1 MDINQETRYKYT
13 FSGHESFQCRQL
25 WLKKGYDFIA
35 AGKSFRSEDAVVT
48 LGVGKN
54 MVSSI
59 KFWLKAFNLID
70 VDDKLTDF
78 ANAIFDDETGFD
90 PYLEDEATLWL
101 LHYQLI
107 KNRFA
112 STYSLIFNELRRE
125 KIEFTND
132 HFVSF
137 IKRKSETESSLSFN
151 TNTINAD
158 FEVFRKMYYTENS
171 NTQTEEGYSGLLTD
185 LGLLKSYVKEIP
197 VGGFK
202 NVRKDIFYI
211 ENNERKSIPPEIF
224 LYTIIDNSKY
234 DLIVNFNSIE
244 QDYDSSGSIFA
255 MNHVGLKNKI
265 DESVDMFDFI
275 TFSDHAGIKELQFK
289 YKPSSIE
296 ILRSYYEK

>member
-1 MDINQETRYKYT
+1 MT

-35 AGKSFRSEDAVVT
+35 EGKSFRSEDAVVT

-78 ANAIFDDETGFD
+78 ANAIFDDKTGFD

-137 IKRKSETESSLSFN
+137 IKRKSETESNLTFN
-151 TNTINAD
+151 ANTLNAD
-158 FEVFRKMYYTENS
+158 FEVFRKMYYTESAS
-171 NTQTEEGYSGLLTD
+171 NLTEDSYSGILTD
-185 LGLLKSYVKEIP
+185 LGLLKSYAKEIP
-197 VGGFK
+197 ISGIK
-202 NVRKDIFYI
+202 SIRKEMFYI
-211 ENNERKSIPPEIF
+211 ENNERKSLPPQIF
-224 LYTIIDNSKY
+224 LYSIIDNQQY

-244 QDYDSSGSIFA
+244 QDYDSAGSIFA
-255 MNHVGLKNKI
+255 INSVGIKNKI
-265 DESVDMFDFI
+265 DEAVDMFDFI
-275 TFSDHAGIKELQFK
+275 SFSDHAGIKELQFK
-289 YKPSSIE
+289 NKPSSLE